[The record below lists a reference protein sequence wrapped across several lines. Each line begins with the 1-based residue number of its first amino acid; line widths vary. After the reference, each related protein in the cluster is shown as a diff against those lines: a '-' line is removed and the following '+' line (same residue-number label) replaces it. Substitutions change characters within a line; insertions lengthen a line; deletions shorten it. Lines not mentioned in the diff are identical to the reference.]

1 MLNFIKGYVKPFFL
15 FYIYFYTSLIIIY
28 LLLKMIDYLFNDLFI
43 FDMDIF
49 YRVIPK
55 AIFLSVSYIILG
67 KLWSFFWIDEE
78 R

>member
-1 MLNFIKGYVKPFFL
+1 
-15 FYIYFYTSLIIIY
+15 
-28 LLLKMIDYLFNDLFI
+28 MIDYLFNDLFI

-67 KLWSFFWIDEE
+67 KLWSFFGLMKKDNKGS
-78 R
+78 